1 MKHNKDFDGN
11 EIKDF
16 VAFERCEQLTVGE
29 LKKRLADFPD
39 DAKVYMEPSNAY
51 NRNNTSWSQRL
62 LDTYPCKEDSTD
74 KKALMIVG
82 TLK

>member
-1 MKHNKDFDGN
+1 MKHNKDFNGN

-16 VAFERCEQLTVGE
+16 VAFERCEQMTVGE
-29 LKKRLADFPD
+29 LKKRLADYPD

-51 NRNNTSWSQRL
+51 NRNDTSWAQRL
-62 LDTYPCKEDSTD
+62 LDTYPSKEYKMDEE
-74 KKALMIVG
+74 ALMLVG